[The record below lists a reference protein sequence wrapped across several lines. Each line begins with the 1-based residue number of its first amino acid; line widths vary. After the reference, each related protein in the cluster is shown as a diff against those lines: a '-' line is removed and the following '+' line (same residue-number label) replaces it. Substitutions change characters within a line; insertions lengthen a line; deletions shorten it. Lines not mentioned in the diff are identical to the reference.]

1 MRASDGL
8 CGGLQEEGQCL
19 NVLVG
24 HSCAVNSVAV
34 DRHGKIAV
42 TAGAD
47 GTGRVWDLA
56 TGSCVQL
63 LLGHTSLGDPTTC
76 THSLARC
83 ISGISLRRRMTV
95 LGCTRTAVVSPWELL
110 P

>member
-1 MRASDGL
+1 MTLSCCMSVSDGL
-8 CGGLQEEGQCL
+8 CGGSQEEGQCL

-34 DRHGKIAV
+34 DRYGKFAV

-63 LLGHTSLGDPTTC
+63 LLGHTSLGDP
-76 THSLARC
+76 
-83 ISGISLRRRMTV
+83 
-95 LGCTRTAVVSPWELL
+95 
-110 P
+110 